1 MESKK
6 IEFFNKLSFITLLAT
21 IFLTLFF
28 FIPYVPVTLEA
39 SKGFLLSVGTTLSV
53 FFWLIARLGEGK
65 FAFPKDR
72 LILFAGAIPL
82 VFLIASLF
90 SSSLYVSLFGS
101 GFETGTFGSMLIL
114 FILFFL
120 SSVYFQKEKRLWYFF
135 GALFLGALILSV
147 FELLNMFVG
156 FGRFL
161 PGFLQGVSSGN
172 LVGSWNNFALL
183 FGLIILLS
191 LFTLEFLKTKGF
203 FLFIQYFLLITGL
216 FFLVVI
222 NVPLV
227 WLLVGIFSIVIFV
240 YSVSIQHAGVHI
252 VHGGG
257 DKKRFPFASLIV
269 VFFCLSFL
277 IGSNSLG
284 GLISRYINF
293 SNPEVRPSIVT
304 TSQIAWKSIKHN
316 PFFGTGPNTFVIDW
330 ASWRPREIAQTVF
343 WNSDFNEGYSTLST
357 YAVTTGIIGILAWIA
372 LFIIFVIRGIQSL
385 RIALKD
391 PLSNYF
397 IMTTFMISLYSWIS
411 IIIYTPNIIMLMLAF
426 TASGIMIGILVYKE
440 VVGVKEFSFLND
452 PRNSFFAILSLMVLM
467 IATLS
472 VTYLYVEKFTS
483 VIYFSKGLKTDN
495 TAESLSHSEK
505 MLINAISLDKNDVYY
520 RTLSQVY
527 LAQMGVLVNDKKA
540 SPDTLKSNLQQLIN
554 LAQNSATLAVGQNS
568 KQYLNYVNLGN
579 VYASLV
585 PLSVENSYESAV
597 SSYSKAEA
605 LAPNNP
611 SILLARAELEI
622 VNKNNDEARKFIQKA
637 LDLKLNYTDALFLL
651 AQIESS
657 EGNAAGAIKQAERA
671 AELTP
676 NDPTIF
682 FRLGLLRYNNSQ
694 YSDSVSAFERAVT
707 LDNSYLNARYFLGL
721 AYQKVNRTGEALIQF
736 KILAKVLPD
745 NEDVKKAIDSLSN
758 VSTPVIQEPTTTTN
772 EKAGTKAKPAKLPA
786 TTVTQ

>member
-1 MESKK
+1 MESKR
-6 IEFFNKLSFITLLAT
+6 IEFFNKLSFITLLST
-21 IFLTLFF
+21 IFLSLFF

-65 FAFPKDR
+65 FVFPKDR

-82 VFLIASLF
+82 VFLISSFF

-101 GFETGTFGSMLIL
+101 GFEMGTFGSMLVL
-114 FILFFL
+114 FVLFFL
-120 SSVYFQKEKRLWYFF
+120 SSMYFQTEKRLWYFF
-135 GALFLGALILSV
+135 WALFLGALILSV

-156 FGRFL
+156 FGRFF
-161 PGFLQGVSSGN
+161 PGLLQGVSSGN

-203 FLFIQYFLLITGL
+203 FLFVQYFLLVTGL

-222 NVPLV
+222 NIPLV
-227 WLLVGIFSIVIFV
+227 WLLVGIFSIIIFV
-240 YSVSIQHAGVHI
+240 YSVSIQHAGIRV

-257 DKKRFPFASLIV
+257 DSKRFPFASLIV

-277 IGSNSLG
+277 VGSNSLG
-284 GLISRYINF
+284 GLISRYINL
-293 SNPEVRPSIVT
+293 SSPEVRPSLVT
-304 TSQIAWKSIKHN
+304 TAQISWKAIKHN
-316 PFFGTGPNTFVIDW
+316 PFFGTGPNTFAIDW
-330 ASWRPREIAQTVF
+330 ASWQPKEIAQTAF

-357 YAVTTGIIGILAWIA
+357 YAATTGILGILAWIA
-372 LFIIFVIRGIQSL
+372 FFIIFVIRGIQSL

-411 IIIYTPNIIMLMLAF
+411 VVIYSPNVIMLMLAF
-426 TASGIMIGILVYKE
+426 ATSGILIGILVYRE
-440 VVGVKEFSFLND
+440 VVDKKEYSFLND

-467 IATLS
+467 IVTLS

-483 VIYFSKGLKTDN
+483 FLYFSQGLKTDN
-495 TAESLSHSEK
+495 TMESLSKSER
-505 MLINAISLDKNDVYY
+505 MLVNAISLDKNDVYY

-527 LAQMGVLVNDKKA
+527 LAEIGVLVNDKNA
-540 SPDTLKSNLQQLIN
+540 SADTLKSNLQQLIN

-585 PLSVENSYESAV
+585 PLSVENSYESAMA
-597 SSYSKAEA
+597 SYKKAEL

-611 SILLARAELEI
+611 SIILAEAQLE
-622 VNKNNDEARKFIQKA
+622 VAKKNNDEARNLIQKA
-637 LDLKLNYTDALFLL
+637 LDLKINYTDALFLL

-657 EGNAAGAIKQAERA
+657 EGNPSAAIKQAEKA
-671 AELTP
+671 AQVSP
-676 NDPTIF
+676 NDATVF
-682 FRLGLLRYNNSQ
+682 FRLGLLRYNNSE
-694 YSDSVSAFERAVT
+694 YSASVGAFEQAVL
-707 LDNSYLNARYFLGL
+707 LDNNYMNARYFLGL
-721 AYQKVNRTGEALIQF
+721 AYQKSNRSGEALVQF
-736 KILAKVLPD
+736 KILEKVLPD
-745 NEDVKKAIDSLSN
+745 NQDVKKAIESLSN
-758 VSTPVIQEPTTTTN
+758 VSTPVIPEVTTTDTKTTTTN
-772 EKAGTKAKPAKLPA
+772 KNTKVPA
-786 TTVTQ
+786 TTGQ